1 MHATASVDSVE
12 ASDRH
17 TYRSGAAVH
26 VVATT
31 LRATR
36 AALGAATTLAKG
48 LESRVHVIAAG
59 QTPSE
64 WSLDQQLALV
74 HTFAKQIMDLTEAV
88 SARVDVLPCVC
99 RRPSD
104 VVQLLSP
111 HAVVVIGGRLR
122 WWWASP
128 EQRLAHALTAR
139 SGTPPSRSFRWTL
152 EMILATE
159 GSRGQSLRKRSRS
172 VRDCSRLTGSFWPFV
187 RMAT

>member
-17 TYRSGAAVH
+17 TYRSGTAVH

-74 HTFAKQIMDLTEAV
+74 HTFA
-88 SARVDVLPCVC
+88 
-99 RRPSD
+99 
-104 VVQLLSP
+104 
-111 HAVVVIGGRLR
+111 
-122 WWWASP
+122 
-128 EQRLAHALTAR
+128 
-139 SGTPPSRSFRWTL
+139 
-152 EMILATE
+152 
-159 GSRGQSLRKRSRS
+159 RSRS
-172 VRDCSRLTGSFWPFV
+172 WTCLRPSRPASMFCRVSAGGRPMSFSFSPLTRSS
-187 RMAT
+187 